1 MSFLTRRSF
10 VRASGAAALAPAALS
25 RAARTGTDSNDR
37 IRVALIGAGG
47 RGRADLTAFL
57 TNPEADCAV
66 VCDVDDRQIAAG
78 CDLVEKTR
86 GKRPDAE
93 KDFRRVL
100 DRKDVDAC
108 LIGTPDHWHALQ
120 TILACQAGKD
130 VYVEKPLATTIG
142 EGRAMVEAARRYRR
156 VVQMGTQWRNMTH
169 CQEAIEFVHSG
180 KLGQIRQVRAWAYMD
195 SVGGIGRPPDR
206 DPPPGVDYDMWLG
219 PAPKRPFNP
228 NRFHSNFRWF
238 WDYAGGLTTDWG
250 VHLLNVALWGM
261 GHEPPGTICSV
272 GRKYLSDDNTE
283 TPDAQVVVYE
293 FPAYQLIWDAQM
305 RAGLGPNGRPHGV
318 TFSGTEAAL
327 TVDNRGWEVVPEP
340 SKPDL
345 SIKRNTNSKE
355 LNADPTRAHVRDFLE
370 CVRTRRDPLMS
381 MEPSHLATTVA
392 HLGNIDLRTQSR
404 LSWNSRTESIQD
416 NQAASSFLRR
426 EYRAPWALP
435 SSNG

>member
-195 SVGGIGRPPDR
+195 SVGGIGRPTAI
-206 DPPPGVDYDMWLG
+206 L
-219 PAPKRPFNP
+219 RPV
-228 NRFHSNFRWF
+228 
-238 WDYAGGLTTDWG
+238 LTTTCG
-250 VHLLNVALWGM
+250 SAPRRS
-261 GHEPPGTICSV
+261 GHSTRIDFIRIS
-272 GRKYLSDDNTE
+272 
-283 TPDAQVVVYE
+283 
-293 FPAYQLIWDAQM
+293 
-305 RAGLGPNGRPHGV
+305 AG
-318 TFSGTEAAL
+318 SGTMPA
-327 TVDNRGWEVVPEP
+327 G
-340 SKPDL
+340 
-345 SIKRNTNSKE
+345 
-355 LNADPTRAHVRDFLE
+355 
-370 CVRTRRDPLMS
+370 
-381 MEPSHLATTVA
+381 
-392 HLGNIDLRTQSR
+392 
-404 LSWNSRTESIQD
+404 
-416 NQAASSFLRR
+416 
-426 EYRAPWALP
+426 
-435 SSNG
+435 